1 MVENQRDTN
10 QRGPV
15 DSRNQGTD
23 RWNGYAPKDLTED
36 FGQSEADRGRN
47 IFNVLSE
54 IQRYYVI
61 EERSEEIPKE
71 YFTIEQ
77 ILEYFKIGF
86 KSGLMESF
94 IFVTLVPILQ
104 IIYPSFK
111 FYFLDSNITDNEI
124 LFFKIISYTP
134 IILTTLFVIYIGK
147 YYQGYITRRAIF
159 SLMNGRSVSFIV
171 KGIIFYFLLQWFI
184 DYSLSHP
191 KFLYGLSDWTSWI
204 IGVFSDL
211 SISIEA
217 IYKYYY
223 AYVIPAM
230 DKASISILSTMMF
243 FAILPYFTIF
253 FISYFKRARKQR
265 VKEEFEQF

>member
-23 RWNGYAPKDLTED
+23 RRNGYAPKDLTED

-147 YYQGYITRRAIF
+147 YYQGYITMSAIF
-159 SLMNGRSVSFIV
+159 SLMNVRSFSFIV
-171 KGIIFYFLLQWFI
+171 NGIFFYFCLQCLI
-184 DYSLSHP
+184 DY
-191 KFLYGLSDWTSWI
+191 
-204 IGVFSDL
+204 
-211 SISIEA
+211 
-217 IYKYYY
+217 
-223 AYVIPAM
+223 
-230 DKASISILSTMMF
+230 
-243 FAILPYFTIF
+243 
-253 FISYFKRARKQR
+253 
-265 VKEEFEQF
+265 